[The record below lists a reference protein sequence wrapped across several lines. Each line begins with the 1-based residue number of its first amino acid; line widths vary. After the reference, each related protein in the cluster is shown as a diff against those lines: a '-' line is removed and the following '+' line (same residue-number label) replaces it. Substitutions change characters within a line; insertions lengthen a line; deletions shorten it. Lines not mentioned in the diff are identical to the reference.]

1 LGTARAAARAAALIV
16 CYSALAGAADPKA
29 GEQKAQ
35 VCFACHGPAGNST
48 DPVKPSLAQQ
58 PAQAIATQ
66 LYMFREGNR
75 ANQEM
80 SPMAKNL
87 SNGDMN
93 DLAAYFSSQ
102 KAAPPKHTASPEH
115 QKTGPELTN
124 KFHCT
129 QCHGPKLMGQQQ
141 MPRIAGQQFEYVR
154 TQLRLFKAG
163 KRADMDGN
171 MTGAAEVLSDADV
184 EALADYI
191 AGLTPR

>member
-1 LGTARAAARAAALIV
+1 MKGLASATVSAVALFFFFP
-16 CYSALAGAADPKA
+16 ALAADKEAGA
-29 GEQKAQ
+29 QKAQ
-35 VCFACHGPAGNST
+35 ACFACHGPAGNAAL
-48 DPVKPSLAQQ
+48 PANPSLAQQ
-58 PAQAIATQ
+58 PEQFIANE

-75 ANQEM
+75 VNEQM

-87 SNGDMN
+87 SNADMN

-102 KAAPPKHTASPEH
+102 KAAAPQHKTSPQNE
-115 QKTGPELTN
+115 KAGPELAN

-141 MPRIAGQQFEYVR
+141 IPRLAGQQYEYLR

-171 MTGAAEVLSDADV
+171 MTGAAEPLSDADV

-191 AGLTPR
+191 CGLPPR